1 MKIPLMPNI
10 MRQSL
15 IHIMRYNP
23 FFNLIRMSLQR
34 SLLKFS
40 QANFLILTLKWLRA
54 MKLIKKMW

>member
-1 MKIPLMPNI
+1 MPNI